1 MLHATERPTGP
12 RYLDADIVSRVK
24 NATIMRFRLALQ
36 RVLSFLLRNKYFPS
50 VAMEFYDLLVEWK
63 HTDVVAKSTFER
75 AIAAIEFSLPP
86 FKGELERGLHAL
98 KLFVH
103 NAGMRVA
110 SAWKATGCCT

>member
-12 RYLDADIVSRVK
+12 RYLDADIASRVK
-24 NATIMRFRLALQ
+24 DATIKRFRLALQ
-36 RVLSFLLRNKYFPS
+36 RLLSFLLRNKYFPS
-50 VAMEFYDLLVEWK
+50 VSAEHDDLLVEWK

-75 AIAAIEFSLPP
+75 AIAAIEFSLPT

-110 SAWKATGCCT
+110 SAWKATGCCI